1 MVTGNSEIT
10 KTALA
15 QYVEVIKSGDIE
27 AVMNL
32 FTDESVI
39 FTPDGLLEGLEA
51 IRGNFEVFFNNPP
64 EYRQAIEVIRQ
75 DISGE
80 FAYLLWKS
88 EPSMALV
95 AETYVV
101 RNGKFLFNAYA
112 YWAA

>member
-1 MVTGNSEIT
+1 MVNRDSSDTEAAIT
-10 KTALA
+10 R
-15 QYVEVIKSGDIE
+15 YVEAIKSGDIE

-32 FTDESVI
+32 FTDESVL